1 MNVDDSDKYSYSES
15 DDDDSDDTDTLMAE
29 LVRIKKERLE
39 DWLRKERLEQEEEIK
54 VKEAKLNCG
63 NPLVSNAASF
73 TIKRRWDDDVTFKSQ
88 SRVNLK
94 HPSASS
100 TTRSGMT
107 SIENS
112 CKSI

>member
-1 MNVDDSDKYSYSES
+1 MDVDDSDKYWYSES

-29 LVRIKKERLE
+29 L
-39 DWLRKERLEQEEEIK
+39 IK
-54 VKEAKLNCG
+54 VKEAKLISG

-73 TIKRRWDDDVTFKSQ
+73 TVKRRWDDD
-88 SRVNLK
+88 LK
-94 HPSASS
+94 HPSVSS

-112 CKSI
+112 WTSI